1 MPSEETGDVDFD
13 LVLTVGEDSLSH
25 FVTAPSKKEPNYA
38 SLVREVAAKPSE
50 GVSRADFYR
59 VLTVSED

>member
-25 FVTAPSKKEPNYA
+25 FVTAPSKKEPNKP
-38 SLVREVAAKPSE
+38 SPSGKVAAKPSE
-50 GVSRADFYR
+50 GASKAEFYR
-59 VLTVSED
+59 VLTVS